1 MTLVSGSTFSAFHVS
16 GCPTWGTSF
25 PLDGMERETNRT
37 WTNVRRMFIFFPPE
51 SPRLCGRWQSCR
63 RRQNSFSKHVAA
75 TCATVKQ
82 LDEPGLDP
90 GAALHYRLKGGIRKD
105 SQTLILTAPPHL
117 DLQVLWAFGKTA
129 SPAGHQ
135 KGGPRALWTD
145 LSETVQQSNGRKPR
159 FGSPRI
165 SEDLSL

>member
-1 MTLVSGSTFSAFHVS
+1 MICAAEGTTTDLINAASIAVAVVGVFFTSGAFLCLGNHAGDARTVFLNMLRRHV
-16 GCPTWGTSF
+16 
-25 PLDGMERETNRT
+25 
-37 WTNVRRMFIFFPPE
+37 
-51 SPRLCGRWQSCR
+51 
-63 RRQNSFSKHVAA
+63 
-75 TCATVKQ
+75 
-82 LDEPGLDP
+82 PGLDP

-165 SEDLSL
+165 SEDLSPRASSV